1 MLVSGSLHVVVPLD
15 RPGCSGPKSIIA
27 PWPPRTRGASSRPIT
42 FAPRTGP
49 KFRPA
54 ADETLYAL
62 FHTGC
67 PTSELAW
74 PYLERLR
81 RIGEGRGLRVVAVS
95 QDSPEETRRFQTRLG
110 VAAETLYDPPPW
122 RASEALGLESVPA
135 FARVG
140 RDGRVEEL
148 VVGFQKDRMAGFAA
162 RSAALAG
169 VAPSALFRPDENV
182 PPIRPG

>member
-1 MLVSGSLHVVVPLD
+1 MASPDPRSIFPTHHLRAEDGSA
-15 RPGCSGPKSIIA
+15 A
-27 PWPPRTRGASSRPIT
+27 PPAS
-42 FAPRTGP
+42 A
-49 KFRPA
+49 
-54 ADETLYAL
+54 ETLYAL

-81 RIGEGRGLRVVAVS
+81 RIGGDRGLRVVAVS
-95 QDSPEETRRFQTRLG
+95 QDGPEETRQFQSRLG
-110 VAAETLYDPPPW
+110 VAAATLYDPPPW
-122 RASEALGLESVPA
+122 RASQALGLESVPA

-140 RDGRVEEL
+140 RDGRIEEL
-148 VVGFQKDRMAGFAA
+148 VVGFQKDKMAGFAA

-169 VAPSALFRPDENV
+169 VAPGAFFRPGENV

>member
-1 MLVSGSLHVVVPLD
+1 VLRAKVYNRPVAAPDPRSFFPTNHLRAEDGSAAPPASG
-15 RPGCSGPKSIIA
+15 
-27 PWPPRTRGASSRPIT
+27 
-42 FAPRTGP
+42 
-49 KFRPA
+49 
-54 ADETLYAL
+54 ETLYAL

-81 RIGEGRGLRVVAVS
+81 RIGEGRGLRIVAVS
-95 QDSPEETRRFQTRLG
+95 QDSPEETRQFQSRLG

-135 FARVG
+135 FVRVG
-140 RDGRVEEL
+140 PEGRLEEL
-148 VVGFQKDRMAGFAA
+148 VVGFQKERMAGFAA

-169 VAPSALFRPDENV
+169 LPPSEFFRPDENV
-182 PPIRPG
+182 PAIRPG